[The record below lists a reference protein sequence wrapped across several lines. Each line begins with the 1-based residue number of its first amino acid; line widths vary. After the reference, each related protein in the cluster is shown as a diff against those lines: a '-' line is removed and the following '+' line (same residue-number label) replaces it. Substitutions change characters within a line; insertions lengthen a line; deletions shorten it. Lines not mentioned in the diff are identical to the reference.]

1 MEKVTICVILCGI
14 VVVIID
20 VLIER
25 LIPGWIEGFVNC
37 VGFVLELVKY
47 AVEVRVAEPVRVHAG
62 KVLPTENCTHTH
74 TQMQTN
80 KQTKKK
86 WSGKNMCV

>member
-1 MEKVTICVILCGI
+1 MCVILCGI

-25 LIPGWIEGFVNC
+25 LVPGWIEGFINC

-47 AVEVRVAEPVRVHAG
+47 AVEVRVAEPVRVHTG
-62 KVLPTENCTHTH
+62 KVLPTENCAHTHKH
-74 TQMQTN
+74 TQMQIN
-80 KQTKKK
+80 KQTDKKK
-86 WSGKNMCV
+86 SGQAKTCAYE